1 MSVYLPK
8 KVYDALKAK
17 PDLTIEEVM
26 KIQNSP
32 YSTAARYR
40 QKFKELH
47 DGGYLRQV
55 HHQINKTKI
64 ERWRRINHQFQQM
77 TDLLTELL
85 NTSGF
90 ESTGHLREIY
100 YGRFSRVKGIETQ
113 SRRNFNRY
121 FKRAREEID
130 FSKFKLK
137 IYKSS
142 ITRVG
147 FYTAE
152 NPEFKP
158 SDC

>member
-1 MSVYLPK
+1 MPIYLPK
-8 KVYDALKAK
+8 QVYEALKAK

-40 QKFKELH
+40 QKFKSLKE
-47 DGGYLRQV
+47 GAFSGQV

-64 ERWRRINHQFQQM
+64 ERWRMINHQFQQM

-85 NTSGF
+85 STTGF

-100 YGRFSRVKGIETQ
+100 YGRFFKGIETQ

-121 FKRAREEID
+121 FKRAREEMD
-130 FSKFKLK
+130 LGKFKLK

-142 ITRVG
+142 TIRVG
-147 FYTAE
+147 FYTTE